1 MTVLMAENLEKTY
14 GTDTLFERV
23 SFTLGWG
30 QKLGLVG
37 RNGTGKTTLLRILTR
52 VVEADKGTAKFAK
65 GVRPGYLRQEDV
77 VDSER
82 TVLEEAEEAFGWVR
96 KMEARLAELTALM
109 SDAAHSGQAHE
120 QDAAMQEYGQLRE
133 RFEIMGGFDQ
143 LRDVPGVLKRLGF
156 SESDQQK
163 SCARLSG
170 GEKTRL
176 AIARLLLS
184 APDVLLLDEP
194 TNHLDIDATE
204 WLESFLR
211 NWGGALVVVSHDR
224 TFLDRV
230 VTSVAEIEH
239 RKLTV
244 YNGNVTQFLKTKMER
259 EVRAAEQHAR
269 EVAEVERLTQ
279 FFEKWKNTPT
289 KKNQA
294 WSRFKWA
301 ERIKANM
308 TDAPLSGQKS
318 AKMTIRAGEA
328 SGREVLMTERL
339 AKKFGDRTLF
349 DNLTVTI
356 ERGERVG
363 VVGPNGAGKSTL
375 IKVLMD
381 REDAT
386 SGMVRLGHNVTT
398 GYFAQ
403 DVADL
408 DLDRSVLENMLDMGG
423 LTAEAARTYL
433 GRFLFSGEDVFRP
446 VRSLSGGEKNKLSL
460 AQITYMQPNLLILDE
475 PTNHLDLESREALGQ
490 MLQGY
495 DGALILVS
503 HDRYLLEQVTKRTV
517 EVAEG
522 HARVFE
528 APYEEYRRLR
538 EKIALPQPSANGN
551 GNGKQSSVNGASAT
565 HSNGNA
571 AHANDAPNP
580 ALDKLRTMNAHQLS
594 KERRRAQ
601 ADLDAAEGKVAM
613 LEEELSQ
620 IVTALSRPS
629 DDAVTLAKRH
639 GEVQI
644 SLEQAIV
651 AWEEAQTYADIATGA

>member
-1 MTVLMAENLEKTY
+1 
-14 GTDTLFERV
+14 
-23 SFTLGWG
+23 
-30 QKLGLVG
+30 
-37 RNGTGKTTLLRILTR
+37 
-52 VVEADKGTAKFAK
+52 
-65 GVRPGYLRQEDV
+65 
-77 VDSER
+77 
-82 TVLEEAEEAFGWVR
+82 
-96 KMEARLAELTALM
+96 
-109 SDAAHSGQAHE
+109 
-120 QDAAMQEYGQLRE
+120 
-133 RFEIMGGFDQ
+133 
-143 LRDVPGVLKRLGF
+143 
-156 SESDQQK
+156 
-163 SCARLSG
+163 
-170 GEKTRL
+170 
-176 AIARLLLS
+176 
-184 APDVLLLDEP
+184 
-194 TNHLDIDATE
+194 
-204 WLESFLR
+204 
-211 NWGGALVVVSHDR
+211 
-224 TFLDRV
+224 
-230 VTSVAEIEH
+230 
-239 RKLTV
+239 
-244 YNGNVTQFLKTKMER
+244 
-259 EVRAAEQHAR
+259 
-269 EVAEVERLTQ
+269 
-279 FFEKWKNTPT
+279 
-289 KKNQA
+289 
-294 WSRFKWA
+294 
-301 ERIKANM
+301 
-308 TDAPLSGQKS
+308 
-318 AKMTIRAGEA
+318 MTIRAGEA

-538 EKIALPQPSANGN
+538 EKSALPQPSANGN

-571 AHANDAPNP
+571 AHANGAPNP
-580 ALDKLRTMNAHQLS
+580 ALDKLRAMNAHQLS

-620 IVTALSRPS
+620 IVTALVPPLR
-629 DDAVTLAKRH
+629 
-639 GEVQI
+639 
-644 SLEQAIV
+644 
-651 AWEEAQTYADIATGA
+651 